1 MMLFADLLSS
11 LPWIIL
17 GVCVGI
23 TVGAVPGLTGAMVIA
38 LAVPL
43 TFAMHERDALALLVS
58 LYTGSVS
65 GGLISATLLK
75 IPGTPAAMI
84 TILDAYPMTRNGK
97 AGRALGIGITASL
110 FGGLFSGLA
119 LVLLAKPIATWS
131 IYLGPFDLFALILV
145 ALVFI
150 VAVAEPG
157 RGGLG
162 RGILAGCFGV
172 AISLPGVH
180 PATGEIRYTFGISA
194 FDDGFNLLPV
204 LIGLFAFSQAWR
216 DLTESSTAKAQP
228 LHGVSSLML
237 PFSLWIKQ
245 LPNLIRSSVIG
256 TFVGILPGI
265 GANVGSVVSYGT
277 AKHLSRNA
285 DEYGKGSEEGLI
297 ASEAANNATVGGA
310 LIPLISLGIPG
321 SVIDA
326 ILIGAFV
333 IHGIQPGP
341 LLFQNHP
348 ETVEGLLGAY
358 LISNLVMAAVMF
370 AGIRW
375 IARLGTVSKVRL
387 APVILLCCIAG
398 SYCTG
403 NRLFDVWV
411 MATFGVLG
419 LFLERYRIPPAPLV
433 IGFVLAPLAE
443 EHLAAG
449 LMIHNGS
456 YAPLVTTPFPVI
468 CILVAGLLIAFSMK
482 AITKTAPPERSGG
495 AVP

>member
-1 MMLFADLLSS
+1 MMLFADLFIS
-11 LPWIIL
+11 LPWIAL

-23 TVGAVPGLTGAMVIA
+23 IVGAVPGLTGAMVIA

-43 TFAMHERDALALLVS
+43 TFTMDEADALALLVS

-75 IPGTPAAMI
+75 IPGTPASMI
-84 TILDAYPMTRNGK
+84 TILDAHPMAEAGQ

-119 LVLLAKPIATWS
+119 LVLLAKPVAAWS
-131 IYLGPFDLFALILV
+131 IYLGPYDLFALVFV
-145 ALVFI
+145 ALIFI
-150 VAVAEPG
+150 IAVAEPG
-157 RGGLG
+157 RVGMGK
-162 RGILAGCFGV
+162 GILAGCIGV

-180 PATGEIRYTFGISA
+180 PATGEIRYTFGIA
-194 FDDGFNLLPV
+194 ELNDGFNLLPV
-204 LIGLFAFSQAWR
+204 LIGLFAFSQAWK
-216 DLTESSTAKAQP
+216 DLTATPGKIQSVVSESLRIT
-228 LHGVSSLML
+228 L

-245 LPNLIRSSVIG
+245 VPNLIRSSAIG

-265 GANVGSVVSYGT
+265 GANVGSVISYGA
-277 AKHLSRNA
+277 AKHLSR
-285 DEYGKGSEEGLI
+285 EPERFGKGSEEGLI
-297 ASEAANNATVGGA
+297 ASESANNATVGGA

-333 IHGIQPGP
+333 IHGLQPGP

-348 ETVEGLLGAY
+348 ETVQGLLGAY
-358 LISNLVMAAVMF
+358 LVSNLIMAIVML

-375 IARLGTVSKVRL
+375 IARLGGVSKLRL
-387 APVILLCCIAG
+387 APIILLCCVAG

-403 NRLFDVWV
+403 NRLFDVWIMV
-411 MATFGVLG
+411 AFGVVG
-419 LFLERYRIPPAPLV
+419 LILERYRIPPAPLV

-443 EHLAAG
+443 ENLAAG
-449 LMIHNGS
+449 LMIHGGS
-456 YAPLVTTPFPVI
+456 YAPLFYSPFPII
-468 CILVAGLLIAFSMK
+468 CFCLAALLIILSVK
-482 AITKTAPPERSGG
+482 ALTKTAPPAETNG
-495 AVP
+495 AE